1 MPFVQISMV
10 QGRTPEKKEELI
22 KKVTDAVADTLGVH
36 KDRVRILIYDLPKDN
51 IGVGGVPRS
60 KTN

>member
-22 KKVTDAVADTLGVH
+22 KKVTDAVVDTLGVQ